1 MTARLNATALQPGP
15 RGQLMHARVHAVS
28 AALRKAAM
36 LERLDP
42 RGDAYGAAGQALEDF
57 VKREHQLVA
66 NGEDVRGWIGT
77 VTERRWIN
85 ELRYQQ
91 RRNFVR
97 LDAPVVGDAGSTL
110 GDLTA
115 APGLGVAD
123 TLELRE
129 RLGTIAV
136 EQRDAIALLRA
147 HGVQERHVRIV
158 ELALT
163 HDLMHCE
170 IARIV
175 NAEFAAPDVGEVAP
189 NTVTQT
195 IGRLRDRLDDSGLF
209 PTVVAR
215 LRRTRRA
222 A

>member
-1 MTARLNATALQPGP
+1 
-15 RGQLMHARVHAVS
+15 
-28 AALRKAAM
+28 M
-36 LERLDP
+36 LDRLDP

-57 VKREHQLVA
+57 VKRERQLVA

-91 RRNFVR
+91 RRNFER

-115 APGLGVAD
+115 APGLGVVD

-147 HGVQERHVRIV
+147 HGVQGRHVRIL

-163 HDLMHCE
+163 SDLMHCE

-175 NAEFAAPDVGEVAP
+175 NAEFAAPDVGEIAP

-195 IGRLRDRLDDSGLF
+195 IRRLRDRLDDTGLF

-215 LRRTRRA
+215 LRRARRA